1 MELSLEIG
9 ESSLECI
16 MDKYRV
22 VPTNENKYMDFQYDS
37 PFYNDITADG
47 APMRAGRDGSQ
58 GSGGG
63 STKAGGRDAGAAA
76 LRKKART
83 DTYATPAT
91 NSAHA
96 PRRRPRPTA
105 ASRRRL
111 DLLMFMS
118 SAGYCR
124 SICRN
129 NAASAKTK
137 LSDSFLIPN

>member
-1 MELSLEIG
+1 MIAAWGGRS
-9 ESSLECI
+9 
-16 MDKYRV
+16 
-22 VPTNENKYMDFQYDS
+22 
-37 PFYNDITADG
+37 
-47 APMRAGRDGSQ
+47 RDGSQ

-111 DLLMFMS
+111 DLLMCNLISWHHPIDRMYTLVHNARARLKRPKTQVAQVS
-118 SAGYCR
+118 VYVLKKYCG
-124 SICRN
+124 ILPQY
-129 NAASAKTK
+129 ATVV
-137 LSDSFLIPN
+137 P